1 MQLNFWRAVWLQSQ
15 LKATNV
21 KQSLIDL
28 DKTLLPWLGRTM
40 KGIDLFI
47 ADFFHAHR
55 VELTKVQMIMLRVLE
70 KNDGQPQQ
78 NLAFITNRDKASLTR
93 LVTTMESKKLVT
105 RVQSKEDKR
114 INRIFITDHGR
125 ESLKNALP
133 IIGEAIKTIQK
144 DISLEEIEQAKKVLK
159 KISKNINAEELTA
172 PLNN

>member
-1 MQLNFWRAVWLQSQ
+1 MVAESTN
-15 LKATNV
+15 ATNV

-47 ADFFHAHR
+47 ADFFHER
-55 VELTKVQMIMLRVLE
+55 GIELTKVQLILLRVLE

-93 LVTTMESKKLVT
+93 LVNTMENKNLVT

-114 INRIFITDHGR
+114 INRIYITDLGR

-133 IIGEAIKTIQK
+133 IIGEAIKTIQH
-144 DISLEEIEQAKKVLK
+144 DISVEEIEQTKRVLR
-159 KISKNINAEELTA
+159 KISNNINAEELTA